1 MRPPFPTRC
10 TLHRRGALA
19 ALLAFAA
26 GAARASDDRD
36 NSDNSNN
43 SDANKAA
50 GPLRIV
56 VAYPPGGVSDAIA
69 RALAAEL
76 ALRLGVPV
84 QVENRP
90 GAGGAIA
97 LRSLAR
103 AAADGRTLVFSAVT
117 PLALDPQLRA
127 RPAADGARGGLP
139 PLIAPVAPVAGVML
153 TPSLLVGTTAFR
165 GRSFADLL
173 AVARERP
180 GSLRWA
186 TSGIATTGHLILE
199 QVRAASG
206 IVVTHVPYK
215 GGGQQLSDALGGQ
228 FELLSTNVGA
238 LQLRYVRSGRFKAL
252 AVGAPQRVPQLPDVP
267 TLAELGF
274 PQANLASRFG
284 LFAPGGTP
292 PARLRRLN
300 AAVDAA
306 LQRSAIRGAL
316 LEAGSLPMGGSAE
329 AFADEIARSNAE
341 IARAWPSASRV
352 PAN

>member
-1 MRPPFPTRC
+1 MKSPLPNRR
-10 TLHRRGALA
+10 TLHRRSALA
-19 ALLAFAA
+19 ALLAMAS
-26 GAARASDDRD
+26 GAARAGDRSETSDHD
-36 NSDNSNN
+36 
-43 SDANKAA
+43 KAA

-103 AAADGRTLVFSAVT
+103 AVPDGRQLVLSAIT
-117 PLALDPQLRA
+117 PLALDAQLRA
-127 RPAADGARGGLP
+127 GAAAGERGGS
-139 PLIAPVAPVAGVML
+139 PLVVPVAGVML
-153 TPSLLVGTTAFR
+153 TPSLLVGTPAFR

-173 AVARERP
+173 AIARERP

-186 TSGIATTGHLILE
+186 TSGIATTGHLVLE
-199 QVRAASG
+199 QVRAVGG
-206 IVVTHVPYK
+206 IAVTHVPYK
-215 GGGQQLSDALGGQ
+215 GGGQQLSDALAGQ

-252 AVGAPQRVPQLPDVP
+252 AVGAPQRVPPLPDVP
-267 TLAELGF
+267 TLAELGL

-292 PARLRRLN
+292 LARLRQLN
-300 AAVDAA
+300 AAVDTA
-306 LQRSAIRGAL
+306 LRQPAIRGAL
-316 LEAGSLPMGGSAE
+316 LESGSLPMGGSVE

-341 IARAWPSASRV
+341 ITRAWPPASRV

>member
-1 MRPPFPTRC
+1 MTPLRPARRM
-10 TLHRRGALA
+10 LHRRDALA
-19 ALLAFAA
+19 ALLAVAA
-26 GAARASDDRD
+26 SAARAGDD
-36 NSDNSNN
+36 
-43 SDANKAA
+43 AELA

-76 ALRLGVPV
+76 APRLGVPV

-103 AAADGRTLVFSAVT
+103 AKADGRLLVFSAVT
-117 PLALDPQLRA
+117 PLALDPQLRP
-127 RPAADGARGGLP
+127 RPAADGTRGALP
-139 PLIAPVAPVAGVML
+139 PAVAPVAGVML
-153 TPSLLVGTTAFR
+153 TPSLLVGAPAFR
-165 GRSFADLL
+165 GRSVADLL
-173 AVARERP
+173 AIARERP
-180 GSLRWA
+180 GGLRWA
-186 TSGIATTGHLILE
+186 TSGVATTGHLILE
-199 QVRAASG
+199 QVCAAGG
-206 IVVTHVPYK
+206 IAVTHVPYK
-215 GGGQQLSDALGGQ
+215 GGGQQLSDALAGQ

-252 AVGAPQRVPQLPDVP
+252 AVGAPQRVPQVPEVP

-284 LFAPGGTP
+284 LFAPAGTP

-300 AAVDAA
+300 GAVDAA
-306 LQRSAIRGAL
+306 LQGSAIRSAL

-341 IARAWPSASRV
+341 IARAWPSASRL
-352 PAN
+352 PNN

>member
-1 MRPPFPTRC
+1 MTRPLPTRC
-10 TLHRRGALA
+10 TMHRRSALA
-19 ALLAFAA
+19 ALLAVAA
-26 GAARASDDRD
+26 GTARARDDTEDSDDNERT
-36 NSDNSNN
+36 
-43 SDANKAA
+43 

-56 VAYPPGGVSDAIA
+56 VAYPPGGVSDAVA

-97 LRSLAR
+97 LRSLSR
-103 AAADGRTLVFSAVT
+103 AAADGRMLVLSAVT

-127 RPAADGARGGLP
+127 RPAAGLP
-139 PLIAPVAPVAGVML
+139 STVAPVAGVML
-153 TPSLLVGTTAFR
+153 TPSLLVGTAAFR

-173 AVARERP
+173 AAARERP
-180 GSLRWA
+180 GDLRWA
-186 TSGIATTGHLILE
+186 TSGVATTGHLILE

-215 GGGQQLSDALGGQ
+215 GGGQQLSDALAGQ

-238 LQLRYVRSGRFKAL
+238 LQLRYVRNGRFKAL

-267 TLAELGF
+267 TLAELGL

-306 LQRSAIRGAL
+306 LQQSAIRGAL

-329 AFADEIARSNAE
+329 AFADEISRSNAE